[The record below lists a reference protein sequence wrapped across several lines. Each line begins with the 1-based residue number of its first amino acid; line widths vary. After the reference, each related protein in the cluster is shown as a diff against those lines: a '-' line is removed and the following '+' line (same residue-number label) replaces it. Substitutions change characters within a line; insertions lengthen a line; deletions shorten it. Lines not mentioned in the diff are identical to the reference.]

1 METQL
6 SIVIGNDLSGYDLKV
21 ELVKRMKAKGY
32 NITDVGCDSSQEGD
46 YPVYAKKVAKA
57 VVDGTFD
64 RGIVICGTGQG
75 ITMAANKVKGARAA
89 LCYQRF
95 TALMAREHNDARI
108 LGLGA
113 WLVTVDEA
121 ELIIEAFLFGKHA
134 HLPRHQARITMMMD
148 LENEV

>member
-1 METQL
+1 
-6 SIVIGNDLSGYDLKV
+6 
-21 ELVKRMKAKGY
+21 
-32 NITDVGCDSSQEGD
+32 
-46 YPVYAKKVAKA
+46 
-57 VVDGTFD
+57 
-64 RGIVICGTGQG
+64 
-75 ITMAANKVKGARAA
+75 MAANKVKGARAA

-134 HLPRHQARITMMMD
+134 HLPRHQARIAMMMD